1 MAGLAIDRALV
12 LHVAKLASLSLSDAE
27 ADRLTGEV
35 AKIVGYVAQ
44 LDALDTTGVPPTAH
58 VQIDRTPWRQDEP
71 TPGLSHEDAL
81 AQAPRVE
88 DDGFAVP
95 AFVEEK

>member
-1 MAGLAIDRALV
+1 MAGPAIDRALV
-12 LHVAKLASLSLSDAE
+12 LHVAKLASLSLSDVE
-27 ADRLTGEV
+27 ADKLAGEL

-44 LDALDTTGVPPTAH
+44 LDALDTRDVPPTAH

-71 TPGLSHEDAL
+71 RPGLSHEDAL
-81 AQAPRVE
+81 AQAPRIGG
-88 DDGFAVP
+88 DGFAVP